1 MVRVLASLKCR
12 PGSNPGLDTIH
23 VSKVALFKLL
33 VLFFNFLK
41 EVLIFSGYSTNYFS
55 LSSKPK

>member
-1 MVRVLASLKCR
+1 MVRALAALQCD

-33 VLFFNFLK
+33 VLFFNLFK
-41 EVLIFSGYSTNYFS
+41 EV
-55 LSSKPK
+55 